1 MSTIEQRM
9 SLRELVGGVA
19 EDARD
24 LVRGESPW
32 RAPKSSRRSIALPLG

>member
-19 EDARD
+19 EDARN
-24 LVRGESPW
+24 LVRGEVEQ
-32 RAPKSSRRSIALPLG
+32 